1 MNSTRPSTASSAT
14 PSQPSQ
20 NHINDTGVAPFSHN
34 ASVDTRSHWES
45 RPFPTSLEANGFAA
59 RAQMA
64 SVLPLVTIYM
74 QDFRNNP
81 ENPEHYLAELRVP
94 LQREGERWL
103 VSADDMIRRLQGTPG
118 RIDAPAKLMI
128 RRGLYKQLF
137 CRLSTTGIEKCNPET
152 LRLNSDMSIELIV
165 ECCGP
170 PPSYRVGASPLASPA
185 VPAPLPTP
193 SPKED
198 QLSFPTPGSA
208 SLRTFPSIKRR
219 NEDCSEDDGDGPQ
232 DPAPSKKSRPVGTSD
247 PTQQA
252 HILKTNRAN
261 TMLTNNKTTA
271 LPSYASTSSAPQLEP
286 ALARPRTLTEALDRG
301 ETFPFSL
308 SPAPSTNTSA
318 SRAAK
323 QHLANATIVPWLR
336 SQIQLE
342 DGYDAFVKSKG
353 KILTI
358 VEALKVY
365 RFAKRTI
372 EIWNGA
378 EAPEEL
384 VECAGRKITKALD
397 RQTSWGSD
405 AEMTLLLVER
415 YGPGSPEEHPKIVE
429 MMQGKFGPDEREGA
443 VLFLT
448 HLKRIDAEKR
458 AAREAA
464 AAAALAAT
472 QSPREGDFELL

>member
-118 RIDAPAKLMI
+118 RID
-128 RRGLYKQLF
+128 
-137 CRLSTTGIEKCNPET
+137 
-152 LRLNSDMSIELIV
+152 
-165 ECCGP
+165 
-170 PPSYRVGASPLASPA
+170 A

-384 VECAGRKITKALD
+384 VECAGRKITKLNIWQALD